1 MNTPNV
7 EFVNLTPHDI
17 TLFVGDA
24 PISIPPSGQIAR
36 VSEVPSA
43 DAPRVVLFQGN
54 LVQIRTTSWGPVVG
68 LPAPQSGTLYVVS
81 AIVKDA
87 VQRAD
92 SSRVDVVSPDT
103 GLGVVRAAD
112 GKIAGT
118 TGFKA

>member
-7 EFVNLTPHDI
+7 EFVNLRPHDI

-24 PISIPPSGQIAR
+24 TILIPPSGQIAQ
-36 VSEVPSA
+36 VSEVPST

-68 LPAPQSGTLYVVS
+68 LPAPQSGTLFVVS
-81 AIVKDA
+81 AIVKEA
-87 VQRAD
+87 VRRTD
-92 SSRVDVVSPDT
+92 PSRVDVVSPDT
-103 GLGVVRAAD
+103 GLGVVRAAN